1 MPITSYSNTKIFA
14 GNHTRTSNSRITS
27 SNSHNSSILST
38 ANPNSSR
45 RNTKSSISSNPHS
58 SSSDIAEGHDE
69 CPDSSQ
75 GGHFSSRQK
84 GEHSASLRNRAP
96 PHSAS
101 EVTATEFLSRMDM
114 SIEATRKNMKKVS
127 PTDAACEK
135 TSYISVVND
144 PSSTYTSG
152 KSSSSDRN
160 RSMC

>member
-1 MPITSYSNTKIFA
+1 MPITSYSNTIIFA
-14 GNHTRTSNSRITS
+14 GNHTRTSNSRITP
-27 SNSHNSSILST
+27 SNSHNSSIST

-58 SSSDIAEGHDE
+58 SSSDIAEGQDE

-84 GEHSASLRNRAP
+84 GEHSSSSRNRAP
-96 PHSAS
+96 PPSAS

-114 SIEATRKNMKKVS
+114 SIEATRKNLKKVS

-135 TSYISVVND
+135 MSYSSIVDD